1 MARALLQAVLLVVL
15 ATTVHSRFIVEQGG
29 IKVKFPVS
37 ARQKYPKGFDTSLA
51 NFGGW
56 CTVALGQHDVAVLV
70 RKHRKR
76 EQNVCVTSHACTCC
90 RFAKVRRFYCVS
102 HLSCHHLLLVHV
114 RTTSAMVV
122 ASSPGHICAVTI
134 QHACSQPVHATTA
147 EDGMRS
153 RLAGATS

>member
-56 CTVALGQHDVAVLV
+56 YSVELGQHDVAVLV
-70 RKHRKR
+70 RNHCKR
-76 EQNVCVTSHACTCC
+76 EQNLCVTSHACTCC
-90 RFAKVRRFYCVS
+90 RFAKVRRFHCVS
-102 HLSCHHLLLVHV
+102 HLSCHHLL
-114 RTTSAMVV
+114 
-122 ASSPGHICAVTI
+122 
-134 QHACSQPVHATTA
+134 ACSCANKECHGDCIITWSYLCSDNTKCLFATCPCYY
-147 EDGMRS
+147 S
-153 RLAGATS
+153 